1 MPALHPTPD
10 VPTTTRVTLCGV
22 RGHKSWCSLKFASN
36 TLIVRAVLRH
46 SVDTRRDGHGQHAEQ
61 KASEDLQSRIA
72 GRAAVAQIPDR
83 EEQYARDK
91 DTDHVRA
98 VLRRYVETR
107 RDVHGQHAG
116 QKASEGVQ
124 SRIAGRRAVEE
135 IPDREEQYPGDKD
148 SDHVSA
154 KP

>member
-1 MPALHPTPD
+1 MQPE
-10 VPTTTRVTLCGV
+10 V
-22 RGHKSWCSLKFASN
+22 RIQHSK
-36 TLIVRAVLRH
+36 VRAVLRH

-61 KASEDLQSRIA
+61 KASEDLQSRMA

-107 RDVHGQHAG
+107 RDVHGRHAG
-116 QKASEGVQ
+116 QKASEDMQ
-124 SRIAGRRAVEE
+124 NRTAGRRAV
-135 IPDREEQYPGDKD
+135 PT
-148 SDHVSA
+148 
-154 KP
+154 